1 MGRKRS
7 TYPFAFSIHVCVAQ
21 TPQISENHMEA
32 VELSFFIL
40 KAETDGSD
48 LYENKCAARRDAS
61 RASELEPAGRP
72 WWAITAWREACI
84 PTGAVLGFIDLA
96 RFMAD
101 ERPPM

>member
-48 LYENKCAARRDAS
+48 L
-61 RASELEPAGRP
+61 
-72 WWAITAWREACI
+72 RE
-84 PTGAVLGFIDLA
+84 
-96 RFMAD
+96 
-101 ERPPM
+101 